1 MGYDCRMSNHT
12 PATRNVT
19 SVFRTATP
27 EQIAAATDWYADAHR
42 IAEVLAERHDVTL
55 ATAAGVIAALSPLN
69 SWGHNVNLAARFLA
83 TPGGLTSGYL
93 TANLTKAR
101 RILNGER
108 PEDVLTSGKVG
119 AFYEGIV
126 RAGNTDR
133 VCVDRHAWSVAVNHR
148 YAEGNIP
155 KLTVKRYEAAQ
166 DAYRKAARILSREYG
181 IRLTAAQVQ
190 SVTWIVWRAR
200 YWAEGAFDS
209 HDIA

>member
-1 MGYDCRMSNHT
+1 MSNHT

-19 SVFRTATP
+19 SVFRSATP
-27 EQIAAATDWYADAHR
+27 EQIAAAMDWYADAHR
-42 IAEVLAERHDVTL
+42 IAQVLADRYDVTL

-83 TPGGLTSGYL
+83 TPGGLKAGYL
-93 TANLTKAR
+93 SANLAKAR
-101 RILNGER
+101 RILAGER
-108 PEDVLTSGKVG
+108 PEDVLTSDKVG

-133 VCVDRHAWSVAVNHR
+133 VCVDRHAWAVAVNHR
-148 YAEGNIP
+148 YADGAVP
-155 KLTVKRYEAAQ
+155 TLKGKRYESAQ

-200 YWAEGAFDS
+200 YWAAGAFDS
-209 HDIA
+209 HEVV